1 MSTPTDNRDMIIRI
15 CDLAKTRDHK
25 IAARQLAQLDTMT
38 ETALCALRSYLEAR
52 PEREDVPAAVSP
64 AASVEHAAAAATA
77 AAQSRKL
84 GAGPTAYEKAG
95 GAPSGRRPGTRITE
109 EGIYYYDGH
118 VYKVIKSQYSG
129 HWQARRLN
137 PAVKTGRWTYIQ
149 GMMGILRAEH
159 RMTAEDS
166 RAYEKLYGYPV
177 CGDCGAPLENDESRR
192 RRIGPVCWEKNGH
205 SEAELEGRD

>member
-52 PEREDVPAAVSP
+52 PEREDVPAAISP
-64 AASVEHAAAAATA
+64 AASAEHATA
-77 AAQSRKL
+77 AALAAVRPESRQL
-84 GAGPTAYEKAG
+84 HAGP
-95 GAPSGRRPGTRITE
+95 GAHQRRPGTRITE